1 MPPGTTTFCRQAK
14 VGKSWLRGGAPKY
27 PNFWIR
33 VVEGFIL
40 ETMSVEGV
48 PTNPGSFSSTPAGRV
63 GTSYASLVSA

>member
-1 MPPGTTTFCRQAK
+1 MPPGTTYFCRQAK
-14 VGKSWLRGGAPKY
+14 AGLGVSPLRIPSFR
-27 PNFWIR
+27 NR

-63 GTSYASLVSA
+63 GTSCASLVSA